1 MSNHIS
7 SFLDIF
13 FVWTFSYKWGC
24 HGGRVKS
31 NFMGKTMRFLFQGSP
46 AKQKME
52 TDVSFTVLGTPH
64 FQPDLDI
71 TDCLC
76 AIWTISLPC
85 RAVLCVPVAQLVSK
99 SRSLEP
105 APMAALAK
113 LRGVGLPE
121 TLSRSAP
128 HSSHTTLYYWANRP
142 KYKHCPVKK

>member
-1 MSNHIS
+1 
-7 SFLDIF
+7 
-13 FVWTFSYKWGC
+13 
-24 HGGRVKS
+24 
-31 NFMGKTMRFLFQGSP
+31 MRFLFQGSP

-76 AIWTISLPC
+76 AIWTISLAC
-85 RAVLCVPVAQLVSK
+85 RAALCVPVARLVSA
-99 SRSLEP
+99 SHSLEP
-105 APMAALAK
+105 APVAALAK

-128 HSSHTTLYYWANRP
+128 HSSHTTLYYWANLP
-142 KYKHCPVKK
+142 KYNHCKSLLLLFGRLKNKENTNCKFIGLEVCVTLR